1 MSDGYNGWTNRE
13 TWLVNVWY
21 DPQSRQD
28 VENIRDMLEEQYDAM
43 PNGPLKDMVNLSAV
57 DWQELLEH
65 FDELDGEDEF

>member
-57 DWQELLEH
+57 DWNELLEH